1 MTHILLSRGI
11 LNHPH
16 VMIHTRHYIKS
27 HHQVTILALSHFE
40 HQFNNHETYMSFY
53 SKGGE
58 YYDKMVQAFI
68 PYDISEAQIHWI
80 YEGIDTKEEAIQKI
94 QSSDIL
100 YFPGGAP
107 DLMMRRIEQLGIKE
121 AIEAHQK
128 IYIGSSAGA
137 MIQVKNYHIS
147 KDYDYPRFSY
157 ESGLNLIDDLSIEVH
172 YRRRKV
178 QKSAMRKVFRS
189 YQHPIYIIPDDGAL
203 IICDHAITPIGSA
216 RLYYDKHGVVK

>member
-16 VMIHTRHYIKS
+16 VMKHARKYIQPK
-27 HHQVTILALSHFE
+27 HQVTILALSHFE
-40 HQFNNHETYMSFY
+40 HQFNSHETYLSFY
-53 SKGGE
+53 TKGGE
-58 YYDKMVQAFI
+58 YYEKMIQAFI
-68 PYDISEAQIHWI
+68 PYGISESQIHWI
-80 YEGIDTKEEAIQKI
+80 YEGVDTKEDAIQKI

-107 DLMMRRIEQLGIKE
+107 DLMMKRIEKLGIKE
-121 AIEAHQK
+121 SIEAHQK
-128 IYIGSSAGA
+128 LYIGSSAGA

-189 YQHPIYIIPDDGAL
+189 YRHPIYIIPDDGAL
-203 IICDHAITPIGSA
+203 IIDDQSVHCIGSA
-216 RLYYDKHGVVK
+216 RLYYDKRGVVK